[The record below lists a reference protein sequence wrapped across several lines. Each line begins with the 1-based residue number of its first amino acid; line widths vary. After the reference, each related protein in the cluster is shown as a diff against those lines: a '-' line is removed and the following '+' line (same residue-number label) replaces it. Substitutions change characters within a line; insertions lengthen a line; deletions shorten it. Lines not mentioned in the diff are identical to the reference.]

1 MGLERESEK
10 AKAEPIAEHRRPKK
24 EEDKGNNVTFIEQG
38 NKSDYLTA
46 RIARDRPDVLARSF
60 YYQPTDKPDWAQ
72 EEAPS

>member
-1 MGLERESEK
+1 M
-10 AKAEPIAEHRRPKK
+10 AK
-24 EEDKGNNVTFIEQG
+24 EENRNDNVKAVSSGYGND
-38 NKSDYLTA
+38 SSYLTA